1 MNDSTG
7 ATPAHWTDAQGRRW
21 LVTIAPERIVLRG
34 DDDTVMTI
42 PRERWLADVYVT
54 SYQSGFL
61 VRFDTFDRSLQFVLS
76 KDQVTSLLGVL
87 APPTET
93 TRTPSQGRRDRIG
106 SGPIAAAGATFA
118 TPTSDTTAGAAAFAV
133 ETTRRMPWPKIS
145 PIAVWAL
152 ILSSLTFLPVIGL
165 LAALATLV
173 LLILHRVFVPRN
185 ETMRHSRTVCTVATC
200 FFVVGISVSML
211 TVRGI
216 ARHGREL
223 HETSLTA
230 APAQGEEKNWG
241 IIACG
246 IVVVIL
252 SLSVHEAGHAITA
265 WWLGDGLARSL
276 GRVTLNPL
284 AHIDPVGTVLL
295 PIVLAVTHAPIFGYA
310 RPVPVS
316 VEMLPRHRRA
326 HILISI
332 AGPGSNLLLACASL
346 ILLLGVACV
355 LRMVVPHATVLR
367 LASLDFES
375 PVSASGFAFASYFA
389 LACTFLKLS
398 FVINVI
404 LALFNL
410 IPIPPLDGS
419 WVLEHLF
426 PRTLGPFYA
435 MIRPY
440 GFLIFI
446 VALYGNVF
454 DYLAVPLSFVLG
466 SGFAL
471 LAAATGW

>member
-1 MNDSTG
+1 MNDTTG
-7 ATPAHWTDAQGRRW
+7 VAPAHWTDAQGRSW
-21 LVTIAPERIVLRG
+21 LVTIEPERIVLRG

-42 PRERWLADVYVT
+42 PRERWPADVYVT

-61 VRFDTFDRSLQFVLS
+61 VRFDTFDRSLQFILS
-76 KDQVTSLLGVL
+76 RDQVASLLDVL

-93 TRTPSQGRRDRIG
+93 TRTPSQEAPGAG
-106 SGPIAAAGATFA
+106 AAAAAGAAFA
-118 TPTSDTTAGAAAFAV
+118 TPTSDTTADGATFAV
-133 ETTRRMPWPKIS
+133 ETTRRMPWPKVS

-152 ILSSLTFLPVIGL
+152 ILSSFTFLPVIGL
-165 LAALATLV
+165 LPALATLA
-173 LLILHRVFVPRN
+173 LLILHRVFVPHN
-185 ETMRHSRTVCTVATC
+185 ETMRHSRTVCAVATC

-230 APAQGEEKNWG
+230 APVQGDEKNWG

-284 AHIDPVGTVLL
+284 SHIDPVGTVLL
-295 PIVLAVTHAPIFGYA
+295 PIVLAVAHAPIFGYA
-310 RPVPVS
+310 RPVPVY
-316 VEMLPRHRRA
+316 VDMLPRHRRA

-346 ILLLGVACV
+346 MLLLGAACV

-367 LASLDFES
+367 LASLDPTM
-375 PVSASGFAFASYFA
+375 PVSASGFALASYFA

-398 FVINVI
+398 VFINLV

-440 GFLIFI
+440 GFLLFI
-446 VALYGNVF
+446 VALYSNVF

>member
-7 ATPAHWTDAQGRRW
+7 VTPAQWTDARGRCW
-21 LVTIAPERIVLRG
+21 LVTIEPERIVLCG
-34 DDDTVMTI
+34 DDDTAMTI
-42 PRERWLADVYVT
+42 PRERWPADVYVT

-61 VRFDTFDRSLQFVLS
+61 VRFDTFDRSLQFILS
-76 KDQVTSLLGVL
+76 QDQVTSLLVVL
-87 APPTET
+87 APMAES
-93 TRTPSQGRRDRIG
+93 TRTPSQET
-106 SGPIAAAGATFA
+106 SGAGAAGAAFA
-118 TPTSDTTAGAAAFAV
+118 TPTSGTPAGLGPGQV
-133 ETTRRMPWPKIS
+133 ESTRRRPWPKVS

-152 ILSSLTFLPVIGL
+152 ILSSLTFLPAIGL
-165 LAALATLV
+165 LPALATLV

-185 ETMRHSRTVCTVATC
+185 ETMRHSRTVCAVATC
-200 FFVVGISVSML
+200 FFVVGISVSMF
-211 TVRGI
+211 TARGI

-230 APAQGEEKNWG
+230 APVPGDEKNWG
-241 IIACG
+241 MIACG

-295 PIVLAVTHAPIFGYA
+295 PIVLAVAHAPIFGYA
-310 RPVPVS
+310 RPVPVY
-316 VEMLPRHRRA
+316 VDTLPRHRRA

-346 ILLLGVACV
+346 ILLLGAACV
-355 LRMVVPHATVLR
+355 LRTLVPHATVLR
-367 LASLDFES
+367 LASLDFDS
-375 PVSASGFAFASYFA
+375 PVSASGFALASYFA

-446 VALYGNVF
+446 VALYSNVF
-454 DYLAVPLSFVLG
+454 DYLAVPLSFVMG

>member
-1 MNDSTG
+1 MNDSRG
-7 ATPAHWTDAQGRRW
+7 VAPAHWTDARGRSW
-21 LVTIAPERIVLRG
+21 LVTIGPERIVLR
-34 DDDTVMTI
+34 DDDAVMTI
-42 PRERWLADVYVT
+42 ARERWPADVYVT

-61 VRFDTFDRSLQFVLS
+61 VRFDTFERSLQFILS
-76 KDQVTSLLGVL
+76 RDQIASFLDVL
-87 APPTET
+87 APPTEMA
-93 TRTPSQGRRDRIG
+93 RVPSQVASR
-106 SGPIAAAGATFA
+106 SGAATGAAFA
-118 TPTSDTTAGAAAFAV
+118 TPTSDTTANGAAFAV
-133 ETTRRMPWPKIS
+133 ETTRRMPWPKVS

-165 LAALATLV
+165 LPALATLV

-185 ETMRHSRTVCTVATC
+185 ETMRHSRTICAAATC
-200 FFVVGISVSML
+200 LFVVGIPVSML

-216 ARHGREL
+216 ARHGREM

-230 APAQGEEKNWG
+230 APVQGEEKNWG
-241 IIACG
+241 MIACG

-276 GRVTLNPL
+276 GRVTLNPV

-295 PIVLAVTHAPIFGYA
+295 PIVLVIAHAPIFGYA
-310 RPVPVS
+310 RPVPVN
-316 VEMLPRHRRA
+316 VEALPRRRRA

-346 ILLLGVACV
+346 ILLLGAACV
-355 LRMVVPHATVLR
+355 LRTLVPHATVLR
-367 LASLDFES
+367 LASLDFGS
-375 PVSASGFAFASYFA
+375 PVSASGFALASHFA

-410 IPIPPLDGS
+410 LPIPPLDGS